1 MKPLVAVD
9 ADVLGRR
16 RTGDET
22 YVERLLDALP
32 RVEDGLRFAAI
43 TRPPELVPNGVTP
56 VELRARFQETRMAI
70 GVPRLLR
77 RLEPDLVHFVHA
89 LPPSLDCPGVLTVA
103 DLSFERDAS
112 LMRWRERIIF
122 RSVVPWSAR
131 RAARVIAVSE
141 RTKQDLLD
149 FYGLDPEH
157 VVVIPHGA
165 DPVFRP
171 GARSD
176 SYLLFVGAI
185 EARKN
190 PLAALAAAQQVG
202 LPLVVAGP
210 ARDRSL
216 ARALVERGA
225 DVRGFVS
232 KDELAELYRGAAVF
246 VFPTRYE
253 GFGLPVL
260 EAMASGTPV
269 VAAPDAAVREV
280 AGDAAVYA
288 EPGELAAAVMQA
300 LAERD
305 RLVAAGIERAR
316 SFSWEEAARRTAD
329 VYREALAQT

>member
-43 TRPPELVPNGVTP
+43 TRRPELVPNGVTP

-89 LPPSLDCPGVLTVA
+89 LPP
-103 DLSFERDAS
+103 
-112 LMRWRERIIF
+112 
-122 RSVVPWSAR
+122 
-131 RAARVIAVSE
+131 
-141 RTKQDLLD
+141 
-149 FYGLDPEH
+149 
-157 VVVIPHGA
+157 
-165 DPVFRP
+165 
-171 GARSD
+171 
-176 SYLLFVGAI
+176 
-185 EARKN
+185 
-190 PLAALAAAQQVG
+190 
-202 LPLVVAGP
+202 
-210 ARDRSL
+210 ARDCSL

-300 LAERD
+300 LAE
-305 RLVAAGIERAR
+305 
-316 SFSWEEAARRTAD
+316 
-329 VYREALAQT
+329 